1 MEIFFQ
7 TISNQATQL
16 LAYILAHG
24 ARFVKQHKIRSDKN
38 MHVLQS
44 THFFA
49 DMHPIASNNRI
60 DRNIVPKHF
69 AMLTARLLVSNELLP
84 VELFSF

>member
-1 MEIFFQ
+1 MSVEIFFQ

-16 LAYILAHG
+16 LEYILARG
-24 ARFVKQHKIRSDKN
+24 ARFVKQHKIQAR
-38 MHVLQS
+38 V
-44 THFFA
+44 TYFFA
-49 DMHPIASNNRI
+49 DMHPIVTKSKI
-60 DRNIVPKHF
+60 DRNIVSRRF